1 MPIFLRSFAPLY
13 GVGLRFPSFIVID
26 IIFMRTEGT
35 LRNWNDDRG
44 FGFVVTSE
52 TKQDVFVHVSSFPQT
67 GRRPQPGERLAFS
80 IETDHD
86 GKKRAVAVSYLDPP
100 SAAAL
105 MAMRNAERPTPVA
118 TPRTASASTRHTRR
132 PRSTERHRRADERS
146 SGRIG
151 GLVVLLAAVA
161 AGAAIVRRDAIE
173 TYLPSSPVSTS
184 VSTSVSAMPAAGMPA
199 AERSVTTTTDVAPPA
214 PTAFVSAT
222 SAASAPVASSFSD
235 AAAGGFRCDG
245 RTHCSQMTSCAEARY
260 FLANCPGAQMDGNGD
275 GDPCEQQWCH

>member
-1 MPIFLRSFAPLY
+1 
-13 GVGLRFPSFIVID
+13 
-26 IIFMRTEGT
+26 
-35 LRNWNDDRG
+35 
-44 FGFVVTSE
+44 
-52 TKQDVFVHVSSFPQT
+52 
-67 GRRPQPGERLAFS
+67 
-80 IETDHD
+80 
-86 GKKRAVAVSYLDPP
+86 
-100 SAAAL
+100 
-105 MAMRNAERPTPVA
+105 MRNAERPTPVA

-132 PRSTERHRRADERS
+132 PRQTDRHRRADERS

-184 VSTSVSAMPAAGMPA
+184 VSTSASAMPGAAVPAAEMPA
-199 AERSVTTTTDVAPPA
+199 AERPATTMDVAPAA
-214 PTAFVSAT
+214 PTAFVSA
-222 SAASAPVASSFSD
+222 APAPAASSFSD
-235 AAAGGFRCDG
+235 AAVGGFRCDG